1 MYHLYE
7 NREHRGVPIFNFNVE
22 QTLNSMNEFEALA
35 KESNAKVYMQHSKE
49 DFNKMPK
56 APEYLK

>member
-1 MYHLYE
+1 ME
-7 NREHRGVPIFNFNVE
+7 DFETFA
-22 QTLNSMNEFEALA
+22 NEMG
-35 KESNAKVYMQHSKE
+35 AKVYVQHQKE

>member
-1 MYHLYE
+1 MDA
-7 NREHRGVPIFNFNVE
+7 
-22 QTLNSMNEFEALA
+22 FEAFA
-35 KESNAKVYMQHSKE
+35 KEKNAKVYLQHQKE

>member
-1 MYHLYE
+1 
-7 NREHRGVPIFNFNVE
+7 VE
-22 QTLNSMNEFEALA
+22 QTLNSMTAFEAFA
-35 KESNAKVYMQHSKE
+35 NESNARVIMQHSKE